1 MTVRDALREGAAGL
15 PDSGTPFLDASL
27 LLARAL
33 GPGRDAAALYA
44 AAADE
49 LPEAALRAYRATLAR
64 RASGEPVAYI
74 LGSKEFWGRSFAVDE
89 RVLVPRPDTELLV
102 EAALAAGDG
111 LEAASGRPPR
121 VHEVFC
127 GSACVA
133 LSVAAGR
140 PSWALSVSDLSPEA
154 LEAASANAAAIL
166 PAERP
171 GGPLALWRSDVLAAL
186 EAPGSPGRAS
196 RNSFD
201 LVLAN
206 PPYVASAETSQL
218 LARGWREPRM
228 ALDGGPDGLDA
239 CRALAAQAA
248 SRIAP
253 GGWLLVEADASQAE
267 ALRAIL
273 ESRGFAEVE
282 TMPDLAGRPRVTRG
296 RARPEGRGSP
306 P

>member
-49 LPEAALRAYRATLAR
+49 LPEATLRAYRATLAR

-121 VHEVFC
+121 VHEAFC

-133 LSVAAGR
+133 LSVAADR
-140 PSWALSVSDLSPEA
+140 PSWELSVSDLSPEA
-154 LEAASANAAAIL
+154 LEVASANAAAIL

-186 EAPGSPGRAS
+186 GSPGRAS
-196 RNSFD
+196 GNSFD

-206 PPYVASAETSQL
+206 PPYVTSAETSQL

-267 ALRAIL
+267 ELRAIL

-282 TMPDLAGRPRVTRG
+282 TLPDLAGRPRVTRG